1 MLHFLN
7 LFFFPPQK
15 PRPKPR
21 HSISKPESN
30 YFGMPLSTVVTP
42 ERPIPVFIEKCIR
55 FIETTGSE
63 LSDTILQGVQMLNGT
78 QLGATRAVISSHLSV
93 NCVFHR
99 IHSAFM
105 NALPARFNLPLFL
118 TTFPPYLNPPPWRD
132 CYAPWSLRLR
142 ARFCRPAFKSQPSCL
157 CVGAFTLSFVS
168 PSSVF
173 DKCRCWAEL

>member
-7 LFFFPPQK
+7 PCIFFFFQK

-63 LSDTILQGVQMLNGT
+63 LLYTILQGVQML
-78 QLGATRAVISSHLSV
+78 AHSSEQ
-93 NCVFHR
+93 R
-99 IHSAFM
+99 G
-105 NALPARFNLPLFL
+105 PLF
-118 TTFPPYLNPPPWRD
+118 
-132 CYAPWSLRLR
+132 
-142 ARFCRPAFKSQPSCL
+142 
-157 CVGAFTLSFVS
+157 
-168 PSSVF
+168 SVI
-173 DKCRCWAEL
+173 